1 MKGKP
6 DVSSFLEG
14 AAVETS
20 GTSRKAADTK
30 PKVTKHQ
37 KLLEL
42 PGPVY
47 LALKDRAYEEFK
59 KTGTRVTETQIII
72 DALRAHLGVSE

>member
-20 GTSRKAADTK
+20 GALRKSADVK
-30 PKVTKHQ
+30 LKAMKHQ

-42 PGPVY
+42 PTPIY

-59 KTGTRVTETQIII
+59 KTGARVTETQIII
-72 DALRAHLGVSE
+72 DALRAYLGVSE

>member
-20 GTSRKAADTK
+20 GPRKATADK
-30 PKVTKHQ
+30 PKAAKHQ

-42 PGPVY
+42 PAPVY
-47 LALKDRAYEEFK
+47 LALKDRAYKDFK
-59 KTGTRVTETQIII
+59 KTGARVTETQIII
-72 DALRAHLGVSE
+72 DALRAYLGVVE

>member
-6 DVSSFLEG
+6 DVSSFLDG
-14 AAVETS
+14 AAVETAPVA
-20 GTSRKAADTK
+20 RKVSEAKSKT
-30 PKVTKHQ
+30 TKHQ

-72 DALRAHLGVSE
+72 DALRTYLGVSE

>member
-6 DVSSFLEG
+6 DVSAFLEG

-20 GTSRKAADTK
+20 EASRKPADVK
-30 PKVTKHQ
+30 PKATKHQ

-42 PGPVY
+42 PAPIY

-59 KTGTRVTETQIII
+59 KTGIRVTETQIII
-72 DALRAHLGVSE
+72 DALRAYLGVSG

>member
-6 DVSSFLEG
+6 DLSSFLDG
-14 AAVETS
+14 AAVESAPTA
-20 GTSRKAADTK
+20 RKTEPK

-42 PGPVY
+42 PGPIY
-47 LALKDRAYEEFK
+47 LALKDRAYAEFK

-72 DALRAHLGVSE
+72 DALRSYLAVSE